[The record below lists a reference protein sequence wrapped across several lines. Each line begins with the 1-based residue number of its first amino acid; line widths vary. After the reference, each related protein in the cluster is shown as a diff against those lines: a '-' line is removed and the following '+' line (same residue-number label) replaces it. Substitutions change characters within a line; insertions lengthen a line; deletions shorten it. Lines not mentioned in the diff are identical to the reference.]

1 MAAQPRQ
8 SRDQAP
14 AAGIA
19 RRLASMV
26 YDVVVSLGALI
37 AAVLVPYLLLGALWN
52 VSVPGVAGWAH
63 IFLVLGA
70 YFGWFWSRRGQ
81 TPAMSTWRI
90 RLVEAPTGAPVSLV
104 RALLRYLL
112 SWPSLLLFGVGVL
125 WALVDRDR
133 QFLHDRLA
141 GTRIV
146 VAGPRRD

>member
-14 AAGIA
+14 APGLAP
-19 RRLASMV
+19 RLASMV
-26 YDVVVSLGALI
+26 YDLVVSLGALI
-37 AAVLVPYLLLGALWN
+37 AAVLVPYLLLGVLWN
-52 VSVPGVAGWAH
+52 VSVPGVIGWAH

-70 YFGWFWSRRGQ
+70 YFAWFWSHRGQ

-90 RLVEAPTGAPVSLV
+90 RLVDVPTGGPVSLA

-146 VAGPRRD
+146 VTDPRRD